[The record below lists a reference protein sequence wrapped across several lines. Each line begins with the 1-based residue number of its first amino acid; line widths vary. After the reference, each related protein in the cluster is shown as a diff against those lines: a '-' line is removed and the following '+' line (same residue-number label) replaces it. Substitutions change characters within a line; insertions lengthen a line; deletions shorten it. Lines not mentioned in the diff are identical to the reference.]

1 MNIRLATRDDVPA
14 VLGLYASSGVDG
26 PASAQQVA
34 AALQHWDRLQAAGA
48 QVFVAEREGRAL
60 GTITLYILP
69 LLAHALAP
77 EALVE
82 DVAVDAAAQ
91 GQGVGRALMHHAM
104 TVAREHGCYKLAL
117 TSNIR
122 REAAHAFYD
131 SLGFER
137 HGISFVV
144 PLPPLSP
151 QEPAQ

>member
-1 MNIRLATRDDVPA
+1 MSVSIRLATRDDVPA
-14 VLGLYASSGVDG
+14 VLGLYAACGFDT
-26 PASAQQVA
+26 PADARQVA
-34 AALQHWDRLQAAGA
+34 AASLHWDRLLAAGA
-48 QVFVAEREGRAL
+48 RVFLAEHEGRAL
-60 GTITLYILP
+60 GTLTLYLLP
-69 LLAHALAP
+69 LLAHGLAP

-104 TVAREHGCYKLAL
+104 DIARERGCYKLAL
-117 TSNIR
+117 SSNIR

-144 PLPPLSP
+144 PLQ
-151 QEPAQ
+151 QEPSQ

>member
-1 MNIRLATRDDVPA
+1 VSVSIRLATRDDVPA
-14 VLGLYASSGVDG
+14 VLGLYAASGIDA
-26 PASAQQVA
+26 PADARQVA
-34 AALQHWDRLQAAGA
+34 AASWHWDRLAAAGA
-48 QVFVAEREGRAL
+48 RVFLAEHEGRAL
-60 GTITLYILP
+60 GTLTLYVLP
-69 LLAHALAP
+69 LLAHGLAP

-104 TVAREHGCYKLAL
+104 GIARGHGCYKLAL
-117 TSNIR
+117 SSSLR

-144 PLPPLSP
+144 PLQ
-151 QEPAQ
+151 QEPSQ

>member
-1 MNIRLATRDDVPA
+1 MSVSIRLATRDDVPN
-14 VLGLYASSGVDG
+14 VLGLYAACGIDP
-26 PASAQQVA
+26 PADAQQVA
-34 AALQHWDRLQAAGA
+34 AASLHWDRLAAAGA
-48 QVFVAEREGRAL
+48 RVFLAEHEGQAL
-60 GTITLYILP
+60 GTLTLYVLP
-69 LLAHALAP
+69 LLAHGLAP

-104 TVAREHGCYKLAL
+104 GVAREHGCYKLAL
-117 TSNIR
+117 SSNIR

-144 PLPPLSP
+144 PLQ
-151 QEPAQ
+151 QEPLQ